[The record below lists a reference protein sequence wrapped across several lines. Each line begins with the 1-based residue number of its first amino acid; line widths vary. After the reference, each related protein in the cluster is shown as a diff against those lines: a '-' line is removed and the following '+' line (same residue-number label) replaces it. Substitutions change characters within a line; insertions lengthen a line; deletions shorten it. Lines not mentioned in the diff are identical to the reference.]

1 MRPMKTLPEH
11 WRDRLEAEGWKA
23 ESLILLARLVAEM
36 LEHAASGWL
45 TPAGERLLSAQIT
58 PIDWANAYH
67 AAPTFL
73 PRSLTHFDPSITPVP
88 PSDDQLL
95 GAWLRTTL
103 EKVDRLVRRLEHRTD
118 PTSGLLLEETLSQ
131 SVMERLKGE
140 AQHHAGEMRVE
151 LKAAVDN
158 LTALLV
164 WKQSMGELLEA
175 AEAGDASAV
184 LQVLQV
190 NPRLATRE
198 GISRVVQRALT
209 EQNHAFLKD
218 LQRVGSRPLLPK
230 QAKIGLILSVLWDF
244 GLKRLTYNQIRGF
257 LKTVGL
263 SQVPTHAALARYGE
277 RLALRKYHIDPPRA
291 GHEDQ

>member
-1 MRPMKTLPEH
+1 MKTLSEQ

-23 ESLILLARLVAEM
+23 ESLILLARLLAEM
-36 LEHAASGWL
+36 VEHAASGGL
-45 TPAGERLLSAQIT
+45 TPVGERLLSEQIT
-58 PIDWANAYH
+58 PIDWAKAYR

-73 PRSLTHFDPSITPVP
+73 ARIATHVDPSITPVP
-88 PSDDQLL
+88 PSDDQLF

-103 EKVDRLVRRLEHRTD
+103 EKVDLLVRRLEHRTD
-118 PTSGLLLEETLSQ
+118 RTSGLLLDETLPQ
-131 SVMERLKGE
+131 SAMQGLKRE
-140 AQHHAGEMRVE
+140 AQHHADEMRIE

-158 LTALLV
+158 LTSLLV
-164 WKQSMGELLEA
+164 WKKPMGELLEA

-190 NPRLATRE
+190 NPLLAKRE

-209 EQNHAFLKD
+209 EQNHTFLKN
-218 LQRVGSRPLLPK
+218 LQRVGSRPMLPK
-230 QAKIGLILSVLWDF
+230 HAKIGLILLVLWDF

-263 SQVPTHAALARYGE
+263 SQVPTHAALERYGE
-277 RLALRKYHIDPPRA
+277 RLALRKYHIDPPRTEN
-291 GHEDQ
+291 EDQ

>member
-1 MRPMKTLPEH
+1 MKNPSEQ

-36 LEHAASGWL
+36 VEQAASGGL
-45 TPAGERLLSAQIT
+45 APAGERRLSEQTI
-58 PIDWANAYH
+58 PIDWAKAYR

-73 PRSLTHFDPSITPVP
+73 ARVMTHVDPSITPLP
-88 PSDDQLL
+88 PSDDQLF

-103 EKVDRLVRRLEHRTD
+103 EKMDRLVRRLEHRTD
-118 PTSGLLLEETLSQ
+118 PTSGLLLDETLPPSALQ
-131 SVMERLKGE
+131 RLKRE
-140 AQHHAGEMRVE
+140 AQHHADDMRIE

-158 LTALLV
+158 LTSLLV
-164 WKQSMGELLEA
+164 WKKPMGELLEA
-175 AEAGDASAV
+175 AEVGDASAV

-190 NPRLATRE
+190 NSRLAERE

-209 EQNHAFLKD
+209 EQNHVFVKD
-218 LQRVGSRPLLPK
+218 LRRVGSRPLLPK
-230 QAKIGLILSVLWDF
+230 HAKIGLILSVLWDL

-263 SQVPTHAALARYGE
+263 SQVPTHAALERYGE
-277 RLALRKYHIDPPRA
+277 RLALKKYHIDPPRA